1 MRLIH
6 EGQALHAGL
15 FRSTLACVETEEA
28 EVKMNGP
35 WVKLLDILTHTPGA
49 KWSTCTRLPSVAH
62 LSEIRLHCRNVSA
75 KSLASVMA
83 T

>member
-35 WVKLLDILTHTPGA
+35 WVKLLDILTHTHRGPNGA
-49 KWSTCTRLPSVAH
+49 HAH
-62 LSEIRLHCRNVSA
+62 ACQAWHTYPR
-75 KSLASVMA
+75 
-83 T
+83 